1 MSGGAMNDYIFL
13 MHNDARDGKRNRGDE
28 WAAYFAQ
35 LRQAGAF
42 QGGSAIGD
50 GVCMSKAGTPPG
62 ITPQRSG
69 YIRVQAE
76 SLNRARELVQ
86 GNPVFEAGGT
96 VEIRE
101 LPKT

>member
-1 MSGGAMNDYIFL
+1 VNEYILFMHDDAPQGGDRSQA
-13 MHNDARDGKRNRGDE
+13 
-28 WAAYFAQ
+28 WAAYFAK

-50 GVCMSKAGTPPG
+50 GVCVAKSKPPG
-62 ITPQRSG
+62 ITQHLSG
-69 YIRVQAE
+69 YIRIRAVDLAQA
-76 SLNRARELVQ
+76 RDLVA

-101 LPKT
+101 LPRD

>member
-1 MSGGAMNDYIFL
+1 MIDYIFF
-13 MHNDARDGKRNRGDE
+13 MHNDARDEKRNQGDE
-28 WAAYFAQ
+28 WAAYLAQ
-35 LRQAGAF
+35 LQQAGAF

-50 GVCMSKAGTPPG
+50 GVCLSKTGNAPA
-62 ITPQRSG
+62 ITPQLSG
-69 YIRVQAE
+69 FIRVQAE

>member
-1 MSGGAMNDYIFL
+1 MNDYIFL
-13 MHNDARDGKRNRGDE
+13 MHNDAKDAKRTRGDE
-28 WAAYFAQ
+28 WAACFAK

-50 GVCMSKAGTPPG
+50 GVCLSKAGTPPG
-62 ITPQRSG
+62 ITPQLSG

-86 GNPVFEAGGT
+86 GNPIFEAGGT
-96 VEIRE
+96 VEIRK

>member
-1 MSGGAMNDYIFL
+1 MNEYIFL
-13 MHNDARDGKRNRGDE
+13 MHNDAQGRSDE
-28 WAAYFAQ
+28 WGAYFAK

-50 GVCMSKAGTPPG
+50 GVCASKAGTAIP
-62 ITPQRSG
+62 ITAHLSG
-69 YIRVQAE
+69 YIRIQAE
-76 SLNRARELVQ
+76 DFDRARELVA

-101 LPKT
+101 LPRT